1 MTTKEVPTMPD
12 QDRIRVLV
20 VDDHAVVRSGLT
32 AFLSAFQDLELV
44 GEADD
49 GQQAVQ
55 MCAER
60 TPDVVLMD
68 VMMPGMDGIE
78 ATRRIR
84 RASPQVQVLAL
95 TSFIDDE
102 LVKKVLEAGA
112 AGYLL
117 KNVSHVQLAQAI
129 REAHAGRPTLAPEAT
144 QALIRA
150 TTAPPTPG
158 HDLTTREREV
168 LALLVQGMSN
178 PQIANEL
185 FVTESTVKSH
195 VSNVISKLGVASRT
209 EAVALALK
217 HHLVE

>member
-1 MTTKEVPTMPD
+1 
-12 QDRIRVLV
+12 
-20 VDDHAVVRSGLT
+20 
-32 AFLSAFQDLELV
+32 
-44 GEADD
+44 
-49 GQQAVQ
+49 
-55 MCAER
+55 
-60 TPDVVLMD
+60 
-68 VMMPGMDGIE
+68 MMPGMDGIE
-78 ATRRIR
+78 ATRLIK

-150 TTAPPTPG
+150 ATAPPTPG
-158 HDLTTREREV
+158 HDLTAREREV
-168 LALLVQGMSN
+168 LALIVQGMSN

-195 VSNVISKLGVASRT
+195 VSNVISKLGAASRT
-209 EAVALALK
+209 EVVALALK

>member
-12 QDRIRVLV
+12 QDRIRVMV

-44 GEADD
+44 GEAGD

-68 VMMPGMDGIE
+68 VMMPVMDGIE
-78 ATRRIR
+78 ATRLIK

-129 REAHAGRPTLAPEAT
+129 REVHAGRPTLAPEAT

-150 TTAPPTPG
+150 ATAPPTPG
-158 HDLTTREREV
+158 HDLTAREREV
-168 LALLVQGMSN
+168 LALIVQGMSN

-217 HHLVE
+217 HHLIE